1 MADVPKLTDLFADTM
16 REAEAGDPA
25 AWRKLGDAF
34 LYGMGVEYDSEK
46 ALACYRKGADA
57 GDMFACYAIFEL
69 NSNGVSL
76 VGDSEAKEMCIK
88 AAKLGHGK
96 AEMFCESY
104 KWSLE

>member
-1 MADVPKLTDLFADTM
+1 MGDVPKLTDLFTDTQ

-25 AWRKLGDAF
+25 AWAKLGDAY

-46 ALACYRKGADA
+46 ALECYRKGADA

-76 VGDSEAKEMCIK
+76 VGDDEAKEMCIK

-96 AEMFCESY
+96 AAKFAELY
-104 KWSLE
+104 KWSLD